1 MAGGTTINYTITVK
15 NTGNVTLTTLAVN
28 DEPDGSSESGK
39 RGMGGTHASRCDRGE
54 RRADDRES
62 CTECEC

>member
-1 MAGGTTINYTITVK
+1 MAGTTINYTITVK

-28 DEPDGSSESGK
+28 DELTGASESGE
-39 RGMGGTHASRCDRGE
+39 RGMGHHASRCDRGE
-54 RRADDRES
+54 RRTDDRES